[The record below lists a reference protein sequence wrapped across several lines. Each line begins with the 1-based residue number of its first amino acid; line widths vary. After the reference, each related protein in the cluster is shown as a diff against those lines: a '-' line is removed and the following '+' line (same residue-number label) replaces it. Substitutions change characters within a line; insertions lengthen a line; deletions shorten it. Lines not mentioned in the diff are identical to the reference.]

1 MITKSLHQPRFQQ
14 FKMLRAIAIGLVIG
28 FSAPAFADNLP
39 EVQRMIKQ
47 GQYPQALEKID
58 AYLSSKPKDAQGRFL
73 KGVIYTEMN
82 KPTEAI
88 AVFTKLTEDYPELP
102 EPYNNLAVLYAQLKQ
117 YDKAR
122 TALEMAI
129 RTHPSYAIAYE
140 NLGDV
145 YAKLASQ
152 AYDKA
157 LQLDNANATTQNKLA
172 LIRDLITTSGKGNVK
187 PNTPVAPTAP
197 VGAVPAAVAKPVAPT
212 ATAPTASVITTTHG
226 AATASTA
233 SKVAETK
240 PTPAPAVVSAPAP
253 AATTATA
260 PVKIDSASEDV
271 AKAIAAWASAW
282 SRKDVKSYLA
292 AYASN
297 FNTPKGMPR
306 KAWEEERDDRIA
318 GKPGKISV
326 TYDEPL
332 ISING
337 DKATAKFRQHYK
349 ASGLSSST
357 TKTLSL
363 VRSGNKWLIKEE
375 NSR

>member
-1 MITKSLHQPRFQQ
+1 MTFKSLQQPRFKQL
-14 FKMLRAIAIGLVIG
+14 KTLRAIAIGLAIG
-28 FSAPAFADNLP
+28 LSAPAFADNLP
-39 EVQRMIKQ
+39 EVQRLIKQ
-47 GQYPQALEKID
+47 GQYPQALEKVD
-58 AYLSSKPKDAQGRFL
+58 AYLSAKPKDAQGRFL
-73 KGVIYTEMN
+73 KGLIYTEMN
-82 KPTEAI
+82 KPADAI

-102 EPYNNLAVLYAQLKQ
+102 EPYNNLAVLYAQQKQ

-145 YAKLASQ
+145 YAKMASQ

-187 PNTPVAPTAP
+187 PAATTAAAAPAVASKPVVTAVAPTA
-197 VGAVPAAVAKPVAPT
+197 VVVT
-212 ATAPTASVITTTHG
+212 TAPGTAS
-226 AATASTA
+226 AAPAPA
-233 SKVAETK
+233 KVAEAKPAAAVTPA
-240 PTPAPAVVSAPAP
+240 PTPAPAKA
-253 AATTATA
+253 
-260 PVKIDSASEDV
+260 DGASEDV

-292 AYASN
+292 AYASD

-306 KAWEEERDDRIA
+306 KAWEAEREDRIA

-326 TYDEPL
+326 TYDEPK
-332 ISING
+332 ISVNG
-337 DKATAKFRQHYK
+337 DTATAKFRQLYK
-349 ASGLSSST
+349 APGLTSST
-357 TKTLSL
+357 NKTLVL
-363 VRSGNKWLIKEE
+363 VRSGSKWLIKEE

>member
-1 MITKSLHQPRFQQ
+1 MTLNSPLQPRFPLL
-14 FKMLRAIAIGLVIG
+14 KTWRALAIGLTIVIA
-28 FSAPAFADNLP
+28 SPVFADNLP
-39 EVQRMIKQ
+39 EVQRLIKQ
-47 GQYPQALEKID
+47 GQYPQALEKVD
-58 AYLSSKPKDAQGRFL
+58 AYLSNKPKDAQGRFL
-73 KGVIYTEMN
+73 KGLIYTEMN

-88 AVFTKLTEDYPELP
+88 ATFTKRTEDYPELP
-102 EPYNNLAVLYAQLKQ
+102 ERYNNLAVLYAQQKQ

-157 LQLDNANATTQNKLA
+157 LQLDSANSATQNKMA

-187 PNTPVAPTAP
+187 PQVPTAAATPTAAPVAAAPATPTT
-197 VGAVPAAVAKPVAPT
+197 KM
-212 ATAPTASVITTTHG
+212 
-226 AATASTA
+226 ASTA
-233 SKVAETK
+233 
-240 PTPAPAVVSAPAP
+240 PSASIVTSSPGAGS
-253 AATTATA
+253 AATTAKTSEPKPAA
-260 PVKIDSASEDV
+260 PVGTAADDV
-271 AKAIAAWASAW
+271 AKAIAAWANAW
-282 SRKDVKSYLA
+282 SRKDVKGYLGQ
-292 AYASN
+292 YASD
-297 FNTPKGMPR
+297 FKTPKGQSR

-326 TYDEPL
+326 SYDEPQ

-337 DKATAKFRQHYK
+337 DRATAKFRQHYK
-349 ASGLSSST
+349 AASLSSST
-357 TKTLSL
+357 TKTLVF
-363 VRSGNKWLIKEE
+363 VRSGNRWLIQEE